1 MTARKRVGFPA
12 FFAMWAEARAWV
24 VPDVHWQAV
33 AWLQNY
39 GGASGIGVLRCFRGF
54 GKSTIMAVYNAW
66 RYYDNPQYRIL
77 HQSESDGTARKT
89 SRDTQNVLRRHPLTQ
104 GMFREGGVDQW
115 WVEGADDPRNA
126 SMYARGILSNV
137 TSARC
142 DEAQND
148 DCEVPRNIRTPEAR
162 ELLEYRLGEQ
172 TFIMVP
178 GARQLF
184 CGTPHTH
191 DSIYDKMAALGADCL
206 TLPLFERGHRID
218 CAELASYDLPFAP
231 EYVFVGI
238 GKGARLLAE
247 GVDYRL
253 TGRRL
258 EFVKPPGVLVD
269 CYAGCAW
276 PDRFTRDDLQKR
288 RRRTKTV
295 NTFDSQYQLHSRPM
309 TEIRLDPD
317 KLPIYAAEPEFKT
330 ANKHPQLWL
339 GKARIAGAAM
349 RWDPSSGKL
358 RSDTS
363 ALALVF
369 QDEHGVRYWHRQEA
383 LTGEI
388 AVFDERDHKTIIGGQ
403 VSAICDLVAK
413 FRVRRVTVETN
424 GIGGFAPT
432 VLRAALKQRG
442 LVCGVSEVT
451 ASQQKNKRILEAFE
465 PLILSRMLWVHV
477 SVADGPMPTQMKE
490 WNPAVVNQPDD
501 HLDAGAGAVTD
512 QPERLDFTERQG
524 AGADSGRIRHAER
537 SDDWRPGTG
546 VFEAELEV

>member
-1 MTARKRVGFPA
+1 MSAARRISFPA
-12 FFAMWAEARAWV
+12 FFVLWAEQRGWV
-24 VPDVHWQAV
+24 VPDVHWRAV
-33 AWLQNY
+33 AWLQDY

-54 GKSTIMAVYNAW
+54 GKSTILAVYNAW
-66 RYYDNPQYRIL
+66 RYHDDPQYRIL

-89 SRDTQNVLRRHPLTQ
+89 SRDTQNVLRRHTLTQ
-104 GMFREGGVDQW
+104 GLFRDGGVDQW
-115 WVEGADDPRNA
+115 WVVGADDPRNA

-162 ELLEYRLGEQ
+162 EQLEYRLGEQ

-184 CGTPHTH
+184 CGTPHSH
-191 DSIYDKMAALGADCL
+191 DSLYDKMAALGADCL
-206 TLPLFERGHRID
+206 TLPLFAREHRID
-218 CAELASYDLPFAP
+218 CADLARYDLPFAP
-231 EYVFVGI
+231 EYLFVGI
-238 GKGARLLAE
+238 GKGARLLTD

-258 EFVKPPGVLVD
+258 EFVKPPGMLVD

-276 PDRFTRDDLQKR
+276 PERFTRDDLQKR

-317 KLPIYAAEPEFKT
+317 KLPIYAAEPEFRT

-339 GKARIAGAAM
+339 GKARIAGAAV

-369 QDEHGVRYWHRQEA
+369 QDEHGVRYWHRQEG
-383 LTGEI
+383 LIGEI
-388 AVFDERDHKTIIGGQ
+388 AVFDDRDHKTITGGQ
-403 VSAICDLVAK
+403 VAAICDQVQK

-442 LVCGVSEVT
+442 LVCGVTEVT
-451 ASQQKNKRILEAFE
+451 ATAQKNKRILEAFE

-490 WNPAVVNQPDD
+490 WNPAVTNQPDD

-512 QPERLDFTERQG
+512 QPERLDFSERMAPGGQPLRNRNVQP
-524 AGADSGRIRHAER
+524 D
-537 SDDWRPGTG
+537 DDWRPGAG
-546 VFEAELEV
+546 VFDAELEV

>member
-1 MTARKRVGFPA
+1 MSGRASFPA
-12 FFAMWAEARAWV
+12 FFAMWADARGWV
-24 VPDVHWQAV
+24 VPDVHWRAV

-39 GGASGIGVLRCFRGF
+39 GGTSGIGVLRCFRGF
-54 GKSTIMAVYNAW
+54 GKSTILAVYNAW
-66 RYYDNPQYRIL
+66 RYYDNAQYRIL

-104 GMFREGGVDQW
+104 GMFRDGGVDQW

-206 TLPLFERGHRID
+206 TLPLFEREHRID
-218 CAELASYDLPFAP
+218 CAMASAYDLPFAP
-231 EYVFVGI
+231 EYVFAGI

-247 GVDYRL
+247 GIDYRL

-258 EFVKPPGVLVD
+258 EFTAAPGVLVD

-276 PDRFTRDDLQKR
+276 PERFTRDDLQRR

-295 NTFDSQYQLHSRPM
+295 NTFDSQYQLHSKP
-309 TEIRLDPD
+309 TSEIRLDPAR
-317 KLPIYAAEPEFKT
+317 LPIYAVEPTFT
-330 ANKHPQLWL
+330 SANKVPQCWL
-339 GKARIAGAAM
+339 GKARIVGAAL

-358 RSDTS
+358 RSDAS
-363 ALALVF
+363 ALALVL
-369 QDEHGVRYWHRQEA
+369 QDENGVRYWHRLAA
-383 LTGEI
+383 LTGEV
-388 AVFDERDHKTIIGGQ
+388 AVFDDRDHKTITGGQ
-403 VSAICDLVAK
+403 VVGICDVVAQ

-442 LVCGVSEVT
+442 LPCAAIEIT
-451 ASQQKNKRILEAFE
+451 AAAQKNKRILEAFE
-465 PLILSRMLWVHV
+465 PLMLSRMLWVHE
-477 SVADGPMPTQMKE
+477 SVADGPMTGQMRE
-490 WNPAVVNQPDD
+490 WNPAVQNQPDD
-501 HLDAGAGAVTD
+501 YLDAGAGAVTD
-512 QPERLDFTERQG
+512 TPERLDHSSRNRDAQQT
-524 AGADSGRIRHAER
+524 
-537 SDDWRPGTG
+537 DDWRPGAG

>member
-1 MTARKRVGFPA
+1 M
-12 FFAMWAEARAWV
+12 

-33 AWLQNY
+33 AWLQDY

-54 GKSTIMAVYNAW
+54 GKSTILAVYNAW

-104 GMFREGGVDQW
+104 GMFRDGGVDQW

-148 DCEVPRNIRTPEAR
+148 DAEVPRNIRTPEAR
-162 ELLEYRLGEQ
+162 EQLEYRLGEQ

-191 DSIYDKMAALGADCL
+191 DSLYDKMAALGGDCL
-206 TLPLFERGHRID
+206 TLPLFEREHRID
-218 CAELASYDLPFAP
+218 CAELPSYELPFAP

-238 GKGARLLAE
+238 GKGARLLAD
-247 GVDYRL
+247 GTDYRL
-253 TGRRL
+253 VGRRL
-258 EFVKPPGVLVD
+258 EFSKPPEMLVD

-276 PDRFTRDDLQKR
+276 PERFTRDDLQKR

-339 GKARIAGAAM
+339 GKARIVGAAM

-388 AVFDERDHKTIIGGQ
+388 AVFDERDHKTITGGQ
-403 VSAICDLVAK
+403 VAGICDLVQK

-442 LVCGVSEVT
+442 LVCGVTAVT
-451 ASQQKNKRILEAFE
+451 ATAQKNKRILEAFE
-465 PLILSRMLWVHV
+465 PLILSRMLWVHL
-477 SVADGPMPTQMKE
+477 SVADGPMPTQMRE
-490 WNPAVVNQPDD
+490 WNPAITNQPDD

-512 QPERLDFTERQG
+512 QPERLDFTERKDP
-524 AGADSGRIRHAER
+524 AGDSVRIRTAGGD
-537 SDDWRPGTG
+537 DDWRPGTG
-546 VFEAELEV
+546 VFEAVLEI